1 MAIQYLHDLNLNY
14 NELQNAKLHVTGTAP
29 TASVG
34 VIYYDSTNNVIK
46 YRDNAGWKT
55 ISSDTTDD
63 NKFIT
68 GLSFNTTNG
77 VLTAT
82 FNDSTTTTVDLD
94 GKYAESSHTHAAGDI
109 TSGTFDDARIPSLNA
124 SKITAGT
131 FATGRIPSLATS
143 KITSGLAT
151 AT

>member
-34 VIYYDSTNNVIK
+34 VIYYDSTNNVVK

-63 NKFIT
+63 NKF
-68 GLSFNTTNG
+68 
-77 VLTAT
+77 
-82 FNDSTTTTVDLD
+82 STSDFII
-94 GKYAESSHTHAAGDI
+94 G
-109 TSGTFDDARIPSLNA
+109 
-124 SKITAGT
+124 
-131 FATGRIPSLATS
+131 
-143 KITSGLAT
+143 
-151 AT
+151 